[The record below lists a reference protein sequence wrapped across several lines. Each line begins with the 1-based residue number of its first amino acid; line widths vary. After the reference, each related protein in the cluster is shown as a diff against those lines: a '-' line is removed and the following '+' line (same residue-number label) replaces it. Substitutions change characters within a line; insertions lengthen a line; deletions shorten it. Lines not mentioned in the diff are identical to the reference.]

1 MSEIFS
7 PSRKKAEA
15 IEAGTISNSNS
26 TLSSA
31 PPLDL
36 DEDKKESTEAI
47 KQQLNIKDRIQN
59 MKGQAFVSSVV
70 KSSSSV
76 LDRAQSLVKQSKEN

>member
-1 MSEIFS
+1 MTNELSEL
-7 PSRKKAEA
+7 
-15 IEAGTISNSNS
+15 ISLNS

-59 MKGQAFVSSVV
+59 MKGQAFVSSGV